1 MTSSYSHHHI
11 VCGFDAVGA
20 AVAREL
26 RGAGAVC
33 VVLDP
38 GADAG
43 ERASILGLPFRR
55 GVPSDAELLAAAG
68 IAGARSLV
76 ACEESDD
83 ANLATV
89 AAARALRADL
99 EIVARA
105 TGDRSADKLRRAGAQ
120 RVISPERA
128 GGVEL
133 ARLALH
139 PPAGDPRGPGYRVAE
154 VAVGARGAGA
164 GHAIGVVRGGAFV
177 IGLRRANGWFVP
189 LPPDDMLLRPG
200 DQVMALGTAE
210 TIELLERLVLS
221 EAGPAPSGETL
232 GLPRTSRRL

>member
-20 AVAREL
+20 AVTREL

-33 VVLDP
+33 VVIDP
-38 GADAG
+38 SAAAG
-43 ERASILGLPFRR
+43 ERASVLGLAFRQ
-55 GVPSDAELLAAAG
+55 GVPADPKLLAAAG
-68 IAGARSLV
+68 IAAARSLI
-76 ACEESDD
+76 ACEDSDD

-105 TGDRSADKLRRAGAQ
+105 TGDHSARKLRQAGAQ

-139 PPAGDPRGPGYRVAE
+139 APAGEPRGPGYRVTE
-154 VAVGARGAGA
+154 IAVGAHGAGA

-200 DQVMALGTAE
+200 DHVMALGTPE
-210 TIELLERLVLS
+210 TIELLERLVLC
-221 EAGPAPSGETL
+221 EAGPAPSAETL